1 MTFPIATPEVVQMT
15 TAIGLAFVL
24 SMLVATVY
32 VWLHRHAQ
40 VQHMFVQS
48 LAVAGVVSALV
59 VLAVGDNVARGIGLV
74 GALTVIRFRST
85 LKDPRDMIFAFASLA
100 TGVAAGAHSYAAAI
114 LGTVVFLGGTVI
126 AAGVFGPSAS
136 FDAVLTL
143 RTRGDVDGLEALT
156 RVLRQYS
163 RSHALVRVRQIG
175 PSEQEHSYQV
185 SLRHPE
191 TQALLLRDVERHAG
205 ASEALLVAYEPL
217 AGE

>member
-1 MTFPIATPEVVQMT
+1 MLSPMLTPVGVQMA
-15 TAIGLAFVL
+15 TAIGLAFLL

-32 VWLHRHAQ
+32 VWLQRHGQ

-85 LKDPRDMIFAFASLA
+85 LKDPRDLIFAFASLA
-100 TGVAAGAHSYAAAI
+100 TGVAAGAHAYGAAVF
-114 LGTVVFLGGTVI
+114 GTVVFLTGTAV
-126 AAGVFGPSAS
+126 AAWLFGPSNA

-143 RTRGDVDGLEALT
+143 RTRGDVEGLEALS

-175 PSEQEHSYQV
+175 PSEQEHAYQV
-185 SLRHPE
+185 SLRSPE

-205 ASEALLVAYEPL
+205 ASQALLVAYDPVP
-217 AGE
+217 GE

>member
-1 MTFPIATPEVVQMT
+1 MTSPVDMSAAVQMST
-15 TAIGLAFVL
+15 SIGLAFLL
-24 SMLVATVY
+24 SLLVATVY

-40 VQHMFVQS
+40 PQPMFVQS

-85 LKDPRDMIFAFASLA
+85 LKDPRDLIFAFASLA
-100 TGVAAGAHSYAAAI
+100 AGVAAGAHAYVAAVF
-114 LGTVVFLGGTVI
+114 GTVVFLAGTAL
-126 AAGVFGPSAS
+126 AAWLFGPVAS

-143 RTRGDVDGLEALT
+143 RTRGDLDDLEALG

-163 RSHALVRVRQIG
+163 RSHALVRVRQLG

-185 SLRHPE
+185 SLRDPE
-191 TQALLLRDVERHAG
+191 SQALLLRDVERHAG
-205 ASEALLVAYEPL
+205 ASQTLLVAYDPL
-217 AGE
+217 PGE